1 MSHIRDRMPLK
12 TPKIMGI
19 VNLTEDSFSDGGKYL
34 AKDAAIKHAKELI
47 SQGADIIDLGAESTR
62 PGSYGISAEE
72 QLERLLPII
81 MKLKQEHPDTI
92 ISVDTQDSI
101 VAKEAIEQGASMIND
116 ISALRKDENMA
127 KLIASNPDVSIVLM
141 HMQGTPQ
148 TMQENPCYE
157 DVLSEVLA
165 FFKERIEYAQSYGIS
180 KDRIIIDPGIGFGKN
195 LQHNLTLLANLKAFK
210 ELGVPI
216 MLGASRKS
224 FIDYISPAPADRR
237 VAGSLATTL
246 LALDAKLDCIRVH
259 DVFEHHQFIKVL
271 AAVNGG

>member
-62 PGSYGISAEE
+62 HGSYGISAEE

-148 TMQENPCYE
+148 TMQENPHYK

-195 LQHNLTLLANLKAFK
+195 LKHNLTLLANLKAFK
-210 ELGVPI
+210 KLGART
-216 MLGASRKS
+216 MLGASRKR
-224 FIDYISPAPADRR
+224 FINYISPAPADRR
-237 VAGSLATTL
+237 IAGSLATTRR
-246 LALDAKLDCIRVH
+246 ALDAKLDYIRVH

>member
-19 VNLTEDSFSDGGKYL
+19 VNLTEDSFSDGGKYI
-34 AKDAAIKHAKELI
+34 AHDDAIKHAKELI
-47 SQGADIIDLGAESTR
+47 SHGADIIDLGAESTR
-62 PGSYGISAEE
+62 PGSDGISAEQ

-81 MKLKQEHPDTI
+81 RKLKQEHPDTI

-127 KLIASNPDVSIVLM
+127 KLLASNPDVSVVLM

-165 FFKERIEYAQSYGIS
+165 FLKERIEHAQSHGIS

-210 ELGVPI
+210 ELGART

-224 FIDYISPAPADRR
+224 FINYISPAPADRR
-237 VAGSLATTL
+237 IAGSLATTL
-246 LALDAKLDCIRVH
+246 LALDAKLDYIRVH